1 MDSYVSHNYKI
12 NERSYSLSI
21 EPLFI
26 IKNHL
31 KSNYE
36 GFFLLEEVNSNI
48 LGWTEPRENITI
60 INEKNLFEKSNYI
73 DPSHI
78 SDEKDLK
85 NCAFGISIVLRH
97 ENNSHKKKNLNNN
110 GIESPLYYFED
121 GKVINLKDNNPDII
135 KGEDGIVI
143 ESLMTKDQKIII
155 SLAKDFIYGELLNYK
170 LFIQKDFSELLNK
183 MNNIKSQKLTSK
195 VVDNNLINNENK
207 IKNYNKNEMKD
218 L

>member
-1 MDSYVSHNYKI
+1 M
-12 NERSYSLSI
+12 R
-21 EPLFI
+21 I
-26 IKNHL
+26 IL
-31 KSNYE
+31 
-36 GFFLLEEVNSNI
+36 I
-48 LGWTEPRENITI
+48 
-60 INEKNLFEKSNYI
+60 
-73 DPSHI
+73 
-78 SDEKDLK
+78 
-85 NCAFGISIVLRH
+85 
-97 ENNSHKKKNLNNN
+97 KKKNLNNN

-218 L
+218 LYNYNQNDGDQLSREAKEAVENRILKLGDVFYTLEDIIKMVLLAQNNGSTGQLSPIFYEIYKEIIKSENDIYQ